1 MAEEKEAPG
10 GEQPAGAASSTGGE
24 QAQPQARGPT
34 GRAASA
40 YATRNLTEGS
50 IPKNLW
56 FLAWPQAAEGVLNI
70 VDQMADLFW
79 AGQGFGVRGLA
90 GVGAAW
96 SWASIPM
103 SGRQGLDTAMRA
115 MVSRAVG
122 AGDMALANH
131 IVLQSF
137 SLSMIIFAVIIA
149 AGLVLSE
156 AMLRLVSVPEEIV
169 GQIGLYMRLLFIGVG
184 FLGMRMMTAAALQ
197 SAGDPLTP
205 MRATMATR
213 VVRMTLTPVLGFGF
227 WIFPDMGLAGFG
239 MAMILAQITGAI
251 MNFYALFAGTSRLHL
266 SLRNYRIDPPLLWR
280 LMKIGV
286 PASVTSVQLSVSQI
300 IMLGLVSPF
309 GITAIGAYT
318 LVQRAQQFANMGT
331 MGLGQAAGILVGQ
344 NLGAK
349 KPERAKQTVVWAIG
363 YSIVMQGLFGLFLVT
378 FPTLFISVFNND
390 PDLLSL
396 AETWLRIQVLGY
408 LAMGAGLI
416 FAQSFN
422 TAGDTVP
429 PAVVSVVTVW
439 AVQLPLALILPD
451 VGNLGPLGIAWAMVI
466 GLSVRLL
473 FYVPYFLSG
482 RWLRVKVI

>member
-1 MAEEKEAPG
+1 
-10 GEQPAGAASSTGGE
+10 
-24 QAQPQARGPT
+24 
-34 GRAASA
+34 
-40 YATRNLTEGS
+40 
-50 IPKNLW
+50 
-56 FLAWPQAAEGVLNI
+56 
-70 VDQMADLFW
+70 
-79 AGQGFGVRGLA
+79 
-90 GVGAAW
+90 
-96 SWASIPM
+96 
-103 SGRQGLDTAMRA
+103 
-115 MVSRAVG
+115 
-122 AGDMALANH
+122 
-131 IVLQSF
+131 
-137 SLSMIIFAVIIA
+137 
-149 AGLVLSE
+149 
-156 AMLRLVSVPEEIV
+156 
-169 GQIGLYMRLLFIGVG
+169 MRLLFIGVG

-213 VVRMTLTPVLGFGF
+213 VVRMTLTPLLGFGL

-239 MAMILAQITGAI
+239 MAMILAQITGAV

-266 SLRNYRIDPPLLWR
+266 SLRGYRIDPPLLWR
-280 LMKIGV
+280 LVKIGV

-300 IMLGLVSPF
+300 IMLAVVSPF

-331 MGLGQAAGILVGQ
+331 MGLGQAAGVLVGQ

-349 KPERAKQTVVWAIG
+349 RPERAKQTVLWAIA
-363 YSIVMQGLFGLFLVT
+363 YSIALQGLFGLFLVA
-378 FPTLFISVFNND
+378 FPSLFVSVFNSD

-408 LAMGAGLI
+408 LAMGTGLI

-422 TAGDTVP
+422 TAGDTIP
-429 PAVVSVVTVW
+429 PAVVTVVTVW